1 MTYHT
6 MKLHPAPFAMI
17 ASGRKTVELR
27 LNDEKRRCISVGDV
41 IEFTRTDREEKL
53 SCRVVGLHPFP
64 TFGELYSHFPLTAIG
79 YAEEDVAH
87 ASPSDMDAYYTKEQ
101 QEKYG
106 VLGIELEVL
115 SNEYN

>member
-1 MTYHT
+1 MIYHS

-27 LNDEKRRCISVGDV
+27 LNDEKRRRISVGDV

-53 SCRVVGLHPFP
+53 SCRVVGLHLFS
-64 TFGELYSHFPLTAIG
+64 TFRELYSHFPLTAIG
-79 YAEEDVAH
+79 YAEEDVAT
-87 ASPSDMDAYYTKEQ
+87 ASPDDMDAYYTKEE

-106 VLGIELEVL
+106 VLGIELQVITI
-115 SNEYN
+115 S